1 MRKSGLLF
9 AVLLS
14 AGCAGEADPVESA
27 PATTEAP
34 ATSATPTTAAP
45 PATTAVTTTVP
56 PTTTFATATHSTT
69 TTEAVTD
76 DPSFPGCTDIER
88 RAPAFEEGIANHEL
102 WIGRLV
108 DNQIAEQQL
117 LGSGW
122 SVGDGMMIDGVAHV
136 WAMNARDHVLHHA
149 TFTDGQ
155 FTDLG
160 PISVDG
166 EVFQGFIDPDVFRL
180 ADGGIGLAAV
190 NGMRIEGTPRDPG
203 PICLMRSENGQD
215 FQTVQV
221 LIDESGV
228 QDPAVLVGD
237 EWVVAVKV
245 FGEETVRVM
254 VGTPESGFEA
264 TVSGR
269 GGDPDLFVEPDG
281 TIRLTVCGEAM
292 LDTYRS
298 PDGRSWEAS
307 DPIRSQTC
315 GPASITGSDL
325 MLHLPKPGQGGAL
338 TAEPEPAATAP
349 ATSTTSSPSTPTQGS
364 NPFASGS
371 MELRDCIVSS
381 LGEDT
386 FNELAAGRMPAGSEM
401 MAVGMCMAQATPG
414 AGGPTGS
421 GGPPTVSCTPAEPGG
436 YSRHD
441 RPFMFG
447 IKAFHMYPPGEQS
460 VADEDDIKALGM
472 NTVGLV
478 LQIPYDDD
486 GHINYP
492 YSTFGSSFS
501 DLDSSLCHIGNL
513 INRVKSAGLSVY
525 LSGEPLYY
533 RMGPGPEPGVLDS
546 ASVPTYLSELPE
558 VMTRLAETAER
569 YKVEW
574 LAPIGE
580 PDKYFGP
587 DAANQIMQD
596 VLPSFDGFNGK
607 LVWQVYDSVKRLD
620 LRGYDV
626 AGLAV
631 LGCDWDGVGGMFD
644 TTISRVVD
652 WAAADG
658 VGEIAHVEF
667 GCVNNAREPSAAI
680 ANFDRWLGATSAFS
694 TGLIVLDNP
703 RSAPNGQSVVG
714 TWLEDWVVE
723 AGRAMGFSP
732 G

>member
-1 MRKSGLLF
+1 MRRG
-9 AVLLS
+9 VLLCIVVLAAACGGGSDS
-14 AGCAGEADPVESA
+14 AEPVQTSTVA
-27 PATTEAP
+27 PP
-34 ATSATPTTAAP
+34 TSAA
-45 PATTAVTTTVP
+45 
-56 PTTTFATATHSTT
+56 PTTTATTTTAPTPTSTATHSATT
-69 TTEAVTD
+69 TTQAPDTA
-76 DPSFPGCTDIER
+76 PSVPGCTDIKR
-88 RAPAFEEGIANHEL
+88 RAPAFEEGIAEHEL

-108 DNQIAEQQL
+108 GEQVTDQQM

-122 SVGDGMMIDGVAHV
+122 SVGDGFMIDGVANI
-136 WAMNARDHVLHHA
+136 WAMNALDHVLHHA
-149 TFTDGQ
+149 TFADGE

-166 EVFQGFIDPDVFRL
+166 HVFQGFIDPDVFRL
-180 ADGGIGLAAV
+180 PDGGIGLAAV
-190 NGMRIEGTPRDPG
+190 NGMRTEGTPRQPG
-203 PICLMRSENGQD
+203 PICLMRSDNGQD
-215 FQTVQV
+215 FETVQV

-254 VGTPESGFEA
+254 VGTPETGFEV
-264 TVSGR
+264 TVTGS
-269 GGDPDLFVEPDG
+269 GGDPDLVVESDG
-281 TIRLTVCGEAM
+281 TIRLTVCGEGM

-315 GPASITGSDL
+315 GPASITGSDW

-338 TAEPEPAATAP
+338 PVESEPEEIAATT
-349 ATSTTSSPSTPTQGS
+349 TSTSPPSIPTQGS
-364 NPFASGS
+364 NPFSSGNIA
-371 MELRDCIVSS
+371 LRDCLISS
-381 LGEDT
+381 IGEEAFDG
-386 FNELAAGRMPAGSEM
+386 LAAGRMPVGAEM
-401 MAVGMCMAQATPG
+401 MAVGICMAQAG
-414 AGGPTGS
+414 AGGSSGMPTAPGGS
-421 GGPPTVSCTPAEPGG
+421 SCTPETPGG

-460 VADEDDIKALGM
+460 VADESDIKALGM

-478 LQIPYDDD
+478 FQIPYDDG

-492 YSTFGSSFS
+492 FSTFGSNFS
-501 DLDSSLCHIGNL
+501 DLDASLCHIGNL

-533 RMGPGPEPGVLDS
+533 RMGPGVEPGVLDS

-558 VMTRLAETAER
+558 VMARLAETAER

-574 LAPIGE
+574 LAPISE

-596 VLPSFDGFNGK
+596 VLPRFDEFDGK
-607 LVWQVYDSVKRLD
+607 LVWQVFDSVQRLD

-631 LGCDWDGVGGMFD
+631 LGCDWDGVGEMFD

-658 VGEIAHVEF
+658 VTEIAHVEF
-667 GCVNNAREPSAAI
+667 GCVNNANTPSAAI
-680 ANFDRWLGATSAFS
+680 ANFDRWLGATSGLS
-694 TGLIVLDNP
+694 SGLIILDSP

-714 TWLEDWVVE
+714 TWLEDWVVGY
-723 AGRAMGFSP
+723 GRDLGFSP